1 MKKIITAIGN
11 EEINQ
16 KLKELNLFE
25 IIGYD
30 IQYQEGILEVL
41 ENQKEINILI
51 LSEKI
56 QGNINIIDLLEEI
69 KRINNKIEIILIL
82 ENNSEN
88 LKKYLYNEKIKYYI
102 IEKEIILE
110 DILIL
115 INKNDLIKISENNE
129 VKDIA
134 QTKILNKENNINKKK
149 LIKNE
154 INKPKYKFNKIISI
168 TGCAGIGKS
177 IITCNLAKIA
187 SKYNKKILIIDLD
200 ILDSSIPTIFGIN
213 KLKKIKKNNICEKN
227 NIIIKINK
235 KIDLLSFKD
244 FLSINLKIEIKKI
257 ENLLIDLKK
266 EYDLILIDNS
276 SDVFFDITKSILKNS
291 DEIIFI
297 IEGNTLQINKS
308 KRLLKIYTDEWK
320 INRNKIKILCN
331 KFSKKTI
338 SKTFL
343 KEMFYE
349 FKIIGKIKFNDNYN
363 NLINYNM
370 KIVDFNKSI
379 REEYDKIIKKI
390 LILE

>member
-390 LILE
+390 LIIE